1 MGYSQGEHED
11 SWDLGISYFQT
22 KPDIPNEGNEP
33 LNSVWHVAWHL
44 MGYLWT
50 EGIATPILQVLA
62 TSLNFH

>member
-33 LNSVWHVAWHL
+33 LNSV
-44 MGYLWT
+44 
-50 EGIATPILQVLA
+50 
-62 TSLNFH
+62 